1 MPTVKFDDL
10 ECRPFKFNDL
20 VFGPSN
26 TWYKLLAITFGYRA
40 DHQCR
45 LRPSKFADAERPI
58 GRSGVQTVQFD
69 VLECGP
75 FISTIGSADRQIH
88 RVGAQ
93 LIKFADLACRP
104 SNSAIESAE
113 REIRRFRE
121 QTVKFDDLEYP
132 LSDSSIG
139 SADLQFATS
148 FRSVT
153 ILITGNPAGP
163 V

>member
-1 MPTVKFDDL
+1 MHATLKLKLDQNCYGEHSDCGERKFVDQI
-10 ECRPFKFNDL
+10 EN
-20 VFGPSN
+20 S
-26 TWYKLLAITFGYRA
+26 
-40 DHQCR
+40 
-45 LRPSKFADAERPI
+45 AEIPI
-58 GRSGVQTVQFD
+58 SCDWAGLPGKQTVQFD

-93 LIKFADLACRP
+93 LIKFVDLLCRT

-113 REIRRFRE
+113 REIRRFRK

-132 LSDSSIG
+132 RSGSSIG
-139 SADLQFATS
+139 SADLHFATS
-148 FRSVT
+148 FRSAT

>member
-1 MPTVKFDDL
+1 MPNVQFDL
-10 ECRPFKFNDL
+10 ECR
-20 VFGPSN
+20 
-26 TWYKLLAITFGYRA
+26 
-40 DHQCR
+40 
-45 LRPSKFADAERPI
+45 
-58 GRSGVQTVQFD
+58 
-69 VLECGP
+69 P

-153 ILITGNPAGP
+153 ILITGNAAGP

>member
-1 MPTVKFDDL
+1 MHATLKLKLDQNCYGEHSDCGERKFVDQI
-10 ECRPFKFNDL
+10 EN
-20 VFGPSN
+20 S
-26 TWYKLLAITFGYRA
+26 
-40 DHQCR
+40 
-45 LRPSKFADAERPI
+45 AEIPI
-58 GRSGVQTVQFD
+58 SCDWAGLPGKQTVQFD
-69 VLECGP
+69 VLECGS
-75 FISTIGSADRQIH
+75 FISTIGSADREIH

-93 LIKFADLACRP
+93 LIKFVDLLCRT
-104 SNSAIESAE
+104 SNSVIESAE
-113 REIRRFRE
+113 REIRGFRE

-148 FRSVT
+148 VRSVM

>member
-1 MPTVKFDDL
+1 MAQVIPAHSAPLDAVHTAYKTISLHVGQRAL
-10 ECRPFKFNDL
+10 AEW
-20 VFGPSN
+20 GES
-26 TWYKLLAITFGYRA
+26 WYKVVVLDDRGHGSVVEHPRFDWAGLPG
-40 DHQCR
+40 
-45 LRPSKFADAERPI
+45 
-58 GRSGVQTVQFD
+58 GQTVQFD

-93 LIKFADLACRP
+93 LIKFVDLLCRT

-113 REIRRFRE
+113 REIRCFRE

-148 FRSVT
+148 FRSFAFKE
-153 ILITGNPAGP
+153 PHQ
-163 V
+163 